1 MRPWAI
7 LALLLTLLTVSGVKY
22 RSSLNLAFHR
32 PAINLPLEYFWG
44 IAHVESDF
52 DPMAIGYKDGL
63 DLGMWQFRVM
73 YNRERGLVNPF
84 DPVESTQ
91 KAIVL
96 FQKNF
101 AYLKTIDKAI
111 SAHKRGRGWVQKHGI
126 DKEYI
131 KLVKGK

>member
-1 MRPWAI
+1 MRRWAI
-7 LALLLTLLTVSGVKY
+7 LALLLAAMSYSGRLY
-22 RSSLNLAFHR
+22 RPSHPMPFPR
-32 PAINLPLEYFWG
+32 PVVNLPLSAFWG
-44 IAHVESDF
+44 IAHAESDF
-52 DPMAIGYKDGL
+52 DPGAIGYKDGL

-101 AYLKTIDKAI
+101 AYLKTIDRAI
-111 SAHKRGRGWVQKHGI
+111 TAHKRGRGWVLKHGI
-126 DKEYI
+126 DKDYV
-131 KLVKGK
+131 KLVKGE